1 MSKEEKQLAQIVKAL
16 KSSKLPV
23 SLIKSQLE
31 KQCHDEV
38 IKQITKEP
46 TKWTSPEV
54 IIADIYTKPNLV
66 VVFQLTGLSINTIV
80 EKAWSEV
87 QHGNS

>member
-31 KQCHDEV
+31 KQCYEQV
-38 IKQITKEP
+38 VKQCKAEP
-46 TKWTSPEV
+46 DKWNSPEV

-66 VVFQLTGLSINTIV
+66 AVFQLTGLSINAIV

-87 QHGNS
+87 HNGNS

>member
-31 KQCHDEV
+31 KQCHEQIV
-38 IKQITKEP
+38 KQCKTEP
-46 TKWTSPEV
+46 AKWTSPEV

-66 VVFQLTGLSINTIV
+66 MVFQLTGLSINTIV

-87 QHGNS
+87 RHVNS